1 MAMPMCSKE
10 NSAEKFIEIGRNFSR
25 NRVLTRKKCPFIS
38 GGEISKKRKKGKKGL
53 RQRKMQ
59 IKKYENVAK
68 RG

>member
-25 NRVLTRKKCPFIS
+25 NCVLTAKKCPFIS
-38 GGEISKKRKKGKKGL
+38 GGERSKKRTKKGAVL
-53 RQRKMQ
+53 DRKMQ